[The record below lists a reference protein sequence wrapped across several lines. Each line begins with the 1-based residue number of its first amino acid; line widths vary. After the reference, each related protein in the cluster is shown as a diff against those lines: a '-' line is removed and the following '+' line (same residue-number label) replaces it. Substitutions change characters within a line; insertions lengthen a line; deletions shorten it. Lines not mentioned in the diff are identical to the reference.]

1 MKINQYLLI
10 SFYVSVSMFFSSNGK
25 SESSP
30 NCDSALGVSSHRH
43 SGGGIDYYFSLHRH
57 PTDHLHVC
65 INFVSVAPPLF
76 HADLFKELDALS
88 TSDRHNRIWKKVSIK
103 WRRFAAISSVDW
115 FILESSFNFAFS
127 LQQNLQSFISSSRK
141 VFGDR
146 PMDQKLHLVGGF

>member
-88 TSDRHNRIWKKVSIK
+88 TSDNKQAQQDLIAVFGEKSVLNGEDSPQYPLSI
-103 WRRFAAISSVDW
+103 D
-115 FILESSFNFAFS
+115 LAFS
-127 LQQNLQSFISSSRK
+127 LQQNLR
-141 VFGDR
+141 
-146 PMDQKLHLVGGF
+146 LT